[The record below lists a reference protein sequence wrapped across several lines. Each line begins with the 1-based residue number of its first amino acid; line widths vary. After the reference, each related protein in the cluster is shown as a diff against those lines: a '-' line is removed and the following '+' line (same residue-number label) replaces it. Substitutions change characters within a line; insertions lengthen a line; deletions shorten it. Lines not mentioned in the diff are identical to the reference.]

1 MTMTKIQ
8 PKPAATDRKGWNK
21 YNQCMDDLKKET
33 VECITENR
41 VP

>member
-1 MTMTKIQ
+1 MIKMQ
-8 PKPAATDRKGWNK
+8 PKPAPTDRKGWDK
-21 YNQCMDDLKKET
+21 YNQYMDELKKET